1 MFLRLAD
8 LISTKYRSL
17 VLATTM
23 VGQVDSLLYSG
34 GGGERE
40 RGRGEGGREG
50 LLAVSCHARLG
61 AGHAFCERA

>member
-1 MFLRLAD
+1 MFLRMAD

-34 GGGERE
+34 GGGGGGGGR
-40 RGRGEGGREG
+40 RGGEEGGRDY
-50 LLAVSCHARLG
+50 LQCLAMLD
-61 AGHAFCERA
+61 

>member
-1 MFLRLAD
+1 MFLRMAD

-34 GGGERE
+34 GGG
-40 RGRGEGGREG
+40 GGEGGGERREG
-50 LLAVSCHARLG
+50 GITCSVLPC
-61 AGHAFCERA
+61 